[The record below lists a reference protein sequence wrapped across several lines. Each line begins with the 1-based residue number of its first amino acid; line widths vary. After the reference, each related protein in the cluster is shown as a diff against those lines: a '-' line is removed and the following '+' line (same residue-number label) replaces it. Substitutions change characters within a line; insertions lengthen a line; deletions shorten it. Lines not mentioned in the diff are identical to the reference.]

1 MPVLIGLSDTHRKSL
16 VNMKGINNMEQV
28 VTSSVMPPKI
38 TYQPMGDGKAFVMLR
53 KNIKKVTETMYG
65 ENGEQTTE
73 MYQYNEK
80 QFYTKLSE
88 EEVNKQFDS
97 LYLTADVPEPSITEQ
112 INNIS
117 DVLNDVLDR
126 MDELESKGE

>member
-1 MPVLIGLSDTHRKSL
+1 
-16 VNMKGINNMEQV
+16 MEYV
-28 VTSSVMPPKI
+28 VTSSVMPPKV
-38 TYQPMGDGKAFVMLR
+38 TYQKVDENKAFVMLR

-65 ENGEQTTE
+65 ENGETTTE

-88 EEVNKQFDS
+88 EEVNRQFDS
-97 LYLTADVPEPSITEQ
+97 LYLTADVPAPSIAEQ

>member
-1 MPVLIGLSDTHRKSL
+1 
-16 VNMKGINNMEQV
+16 MEQV
-28 VTSSVMPPKI
+28 VTSSVQPPKV
-38 TYQPMGDGKAFVMLR
+38 TYQPMDDGRAFVMLR
-53 KNIKKVTETMYG
+53 KNIKKVTETMYC

-80 QFYTKLSE
+80 QFYTELSE
-88 EEVNKQFDS
+88 EEVTKQFDS

-117 DVLNDVLDR
+117 DVLDDVLNR
-126 MDELESKGE
+126 MDELEEKGE

>member
-1 MPVLIGLSDTHRKSL
+1 MYTIEKRWLSWKQ
-16 VNMKGINNMEQV
+16 N
-28 VTSSVMPPKI
+28 
-38 TYQPMGDGKAFVMLR
+38 GKQL
-53 KNIKKVTETMYG
+53 K
-65 ENGEQTTE
+65 NGEQTTE
-73 MYQYNEK
+73 MYKYNEK

>member
-1 MPVLIGLSDTHRKSL
+1 MHRKLL
-16 VNMKGINNMEQV
+16 VNMKGRKIMEQV

-53 KNIKKVTETMYG
+53 KNIKKVTETMYC

-80 QFYTKLSE
+80 QFYTELSE
-88 EEVNKQFDS
+88 EEVTKQFDS

-117 DVLNDVLDR
+117 DVLDDVLNR
-126 MDELESKGE
+126 MDELEEKGE

>member
-1 MPVLIGLSDTHRKSL
+1 
-16 VNMKGINNMEQV
+16 MEHV
-28 VTSSVMPPKI
+28 VTSSVMPPKV
-38 TYQPMGDGKAFVMLR
+38 TYQKVDENKAFVMLR

-65 ENGEQTTE
+65 ENGETTTE

-97 LYLTADVPEPSITEQ
+97 LYLTANVPAPSISEQ

>member
-1 MPVLIGLSDTHRKSL
+1 MYNHELSDTHRKSL
-16 VNMKGINNMEQV
+16 VNTKGIKNMEQV
-28 VTSSVMPPKI
+28 VTSSVMPPKV
-38 TYQPMGDGKAFVMLR
+38 TYQKVDENKAFVMLR

-97 LYLTADVPEPSITEQ
+97 LYLTADVPAPSITEQ

-126 MDELESKGE
+126 MDELEEKGE

>member
-1 MPVLIGLSDTHRKSL
+1 
-16 VNMKGINNMEQV
+16 MEHV
-28 VTSSVMPPKI
+28 VTSSVMPPKV
-38 TYQPMGDGKAFVMLR
+38 TYQKVDENKAFVMLR
-53 KNIKKVTETMYG
+53 KNIKKVTETIYG
-65 ENGEQTTE
+65 ENGETTTE

-88 EEVNKQFDS
+88 EEVNRQFDS
-97 LYLTADVPEPSITEQ
+97 LYLTADVPAPSITEQ

-126 MDELESKGE
+126 MDELKSKGE

>member
-28 VTSSVMPPKI
+28 VTSSAMPPKI

-73 MYQYNEK
+73 MYKYNEK

-88 EEVNKQFDS
+88 EEVTKQFDS

-126 MDELESKGE
+126 MAELESKGE

>member
-1 MPVLIGLSDTHRKSL
+1 
-16 VNMKGINNMEQV
+16 MEQV
-28 VTSSVMPPKI
+28 VTSSVMPPKV
-38 TYQPMGDGKAFVMLR
+38 TYQPMGDGRAFVMLR

-88 EEVNKQFDS
+88 EEVNNQFDS
-97 LYLTADVPEPSITEQ
+97 LYLTADVPVPSILEQ
-112 INNIS
+112 LNNIS
-117 DVLNDVLDR
+117 DVLDDVLDR
-126 MDELESKGE
+126 IDGLESKGE

>member
-1 MPVLIGLSDTHRKSL
+1 
-16 VNMKGINNMEQV
+16 MEQV
-28 VTSSVMPPKI
+28 VTSSAMPPKI

-65 ENGEQTTE
+65 ENGKTTTE
-73 MYQYNEK
+73 MYKYNEK

-88 EEVNKQFDS
+88 EEVTKQFDS

>member
-1 MPVLIGLSDTHRKSL
+1 
-16 VNMKGINNMEQV
+16 MEQV
-28 VTSSVMPPKI
+28 VTSSVMPPKV
-38 TYQPMGDGKAFVMLR
+38 TYQKVNDNKAFVMLR

-88 EEVNKQFDS
+88 KEVNEQFDS
-97 LYLTADVPEPSITEQ
+97 LYLTADVPAPSITEQ

-126 MDELESKGE
+126 MDESESKGE